1 MRDEDVA
8 REIDRMTENRE
19 PNKLIF
25 DLIKTATVNAMA
37 KDPAHAVPDYNYTYS
52 KELIDL
58 VVNDCISVIECMSP
72 GYRDYRDQIEEALKN
87 DCVEE
92 LKRRF
97 NLV

>member
-1 MRDEDVA
+1 MNDLV
-8 REIDRMTENRE
+8 
-19 PNKLIF
+19 F
-25 DLIKTATVNAMA
+25 DLIKTATANAQA
-37 KDPAHAVPDYNYTYS
+37 KDPTHAVPEYDYTYS

-58 VVNDCISVIECMSP
+58 VVNDCICVVETMSP
-72 GYRDYRDQIEEALKN
+72 GYRDYRDQIEQALKD

>member
-1 MRDEDVA
+1 MNDLV
-8 REIDRMTENRE
+8 
-19 PNKLIF
+19 F
-25 DLIKTATVNAMA
+25 DLIKTARLNAQA
-37 KDPAHAVPDYNYTYS
+37 KDPTHAVPEYDYTYS

-58 VVNDCISVIECMSP
+58 VVNDCIGIIETMSP
-72 GYRDYRDQIEEALKN
+72 GYRDYRDQIEQALKD

>member
-8 REIDRMTENRE
+8 KEIDRMVKNRE

-58 VVNDCISVIECMSP
+58 VVNDCISALWTEECRTS
-72 GYRDYRDQIEEALKN
+72 DLASEEYTRGSNKIK
-87 DCVEE
+87 DH
-92 LKRRF
+92 F
-97 NLV
+97 NLQ